1 MKYGY
6 TIIYVSS
13 VEETLEFYK
22 KAFGFDVKFTHE
34 SKAYGELRTGETTL
48 AFASHEMG
56 DVNLAGKYSKANIRD
71 KPFGIELAFV
81 TENVS
86 IAFEKAL
93 SAGALPIKEPE
104 EKPRGQVV
112 GYVKAVYGSIIE
124 LCSPI
129 TRAFADI

>member
-1 MKYGY
+1 MKYKY

-22 KAFGFDVKFTHE
+22 KAFGFEVKFIHE
-34 SKAYGELRTGETTL
+34 SKAYGELETGETTL

-56 DVNLAGKYSKANIRD
+56 DMNLGGKYLKANIND

-81 TENVS
+81 TDDVLA
-86 IAFEKAL
+86 AFEKAVA
-93 SAGALPIKEPE
+93 SGAVPLKEPE
-104 EKPRGQVV
+104 EKPWGQIVA
-112 GYVKAVYGSIIE
+112 YVRAVDGSIIE

-129 TRAFADI
+129 GG